1 MCKCVSCR
9 ECNGTGHIFV
19 SFSGKY
25 RGAFKC
31 DDLDSMEKCED
42 CNGSGL
48 SEMCDDCRDKL
59 EEFYDEF

>member
-1 MCKCVSCR
+1 MCKCVACG
-9 ECNGTGHIFV
+9 ECNGSGRVFY

-25 RGAFKC
+25 RGAFSC
-31 DDLDSMEKCED
+31 DDLDQMEICDD
-42 CNGSGL
+42 CGGTGL